1 MPIHSQNL
9 RVLVCTAN
17 LGNARPDEASI
28 EALIPDDGSIN
39 MVVDNQRF
47 PIPSQEEQLE
57 LMSEIGFNTIV
68 RRTGTQSETAT
79 SSTAAPTSMMKDT
92 SESTGIMEQYF
103 DIIVLGLQEAT
114 FDVDAN
120 DPTILAVHP
129 TLRKALGS
137 KPETKT
143 TAAGTAT
150 GTPMKNNSNRSN
162 RSWDYTSRTLDT
174 VGEWR
179 EANDSKLLGAM
190 LHQRCPSY
198 NFLVRFQRGEM
209 RLEILTRKDLEVDLL
224 SLSAQ
229 NTGIGVNGIMNA
241 ANKGGIVA
249 ELLVDKSTRLSFCT
263 THLQA
268 HEGREKYEDRCRMTS
283 AILEG
288 TAPEGPVNIDLA
300 LRSHFTF
307 FLGDLNFRTE
317 LPDAANLTKEEH
329 HQKVMALVEDEDWR
343 QLNMADELFKALRD
357 KDCLV
362 GFKTLP
368 CFFPPTFKV
377 ERCEG
382 IKYKDQRRPSYTD
395 RILWKAMHKLDDRI
409 KPVAYE
415 PVIDFT
421 TSDHKP
427 VRGAFKIRLN
437 DRIQP
442 RHPQERR
449 RMSMSTKQLFVRSTR
464 RLGGAHDSKLHLFV
478 SNIKCGFRKRAMAP
492 DPIVVF
498 MSFPYALTQQKVNKL
513 SVLTGRFRTALET
526 ESAGSGKKKK
536 KNRKDGSGFPRTRK
550 LKATYSPEWLEEV
563 DFVIATH
570 DKDGKPFDLT
580 GSVMFVVVIDKA
592 PTIEDKVIGVLPL
605 NLAHLAMSTSE
616 HVRQR
621 RKVSTGRWNSLRDIF
636 SGSVEMEVPPPS
648 TEANDADNR
657 ILHMKQPLTKYGK
670 KTGWISL
677 TVDSKWLLDNE
688 VAAEKAQR
696 GSVLRV
702 QRSFRTSVQGIFGR
716 GVTMVEATE
725 ELPNTSAH
733 NDLLEISQ
741 RSRTENG
748 VARIQRT
755 PPRSPAISVSTWH

>member
-1 MPIHSQNL
+1 
-9 RVLVCTAN
+9 
-17 LGNARPDEASI
+17 LGNARPDEASF
-28 EALIPDDGSIN
+28 EALVPDDGSFN

-47 PIPSQEEQLE
+47 PIPSQEEQLS
-57 LMSEIGFNTIV
+57 LMSEIGFNTVV
-68 RRTGTQSETAT
+68 RRTGTESDTAT
-79 SSTAAPTSMMKDT
+79 STAATGMMKDT
-92 SESTGIMEQYF
+92 SENTGIMDQYF
-103 DIIVLGLQEAT
+103 DIIVVGLQEAT

-129 TLRKALGS
+129 SFRKAVAS
-137 KPETKT
+137 KPETKGT
-143 TAAGTAT
+143 TS
-150 GTPMKNNSNRSN
+150 PMTNNSNRSN
-162 RSWDYTSRTLDT
+162 RSWDYTSRTLDS

-179 EANDSKLLGAM
+179 EANDTKLIGAM

-224 SLSAQ
+224 SLAAQ

-249 ELLVDKSTRLSFCT
+249 ELLVDKSTRFAFCT
-263 THLQA
+263 SHLQA
-268 HEGREKYEDRCRMTS
+268 HEGRERYEDRCRMTS

-288 TAPEGPVNIDLA
+288 TAPEGPLIIDLA

-317 LPDAANLTKEEH
+317 LSDAANLTKEEH
-329 HQKVMALVEDEDWR
+329 RQQVMALVEDEDWR

-382 IKYKDQRRPSYTD
+382 VTYKDQRRPSYTD

-442 RHPQERR
+442 RHPQDRK

-464 RLGGAHDSKLHLFV
+464 RLGGTHDSKLHLFV
-478 SNIKCGFRKRAMAP
+478 SDIKCGFRKRAMAP

-498 MSFPYALTQQKVNKL
+498 MSFPYALMQQKVSKF
-513 SVLTGRFRTALET
+513 SGLTSRFRTTLGAE
-526 ESAGSGKKKK
+526 AVDSGKTKRK
-536 KNRKDGSGFPRTRK
+536 KNRKDVSGFPRTRK
-550 LKATYSPEWLEEV
+550 LKSTYSPEWLEEV
-563 DFVIATH
+563 DFVIATY

-580 GSVMFVVVIDKA
+580 GSVIFVVVIDKA

-605 NLAHLAMSTSE
+605 NLAHLAVSTSE

-621 RKVSTGRWNSLRDIF
+621 RKVSTGRWNSLRDLF
-636 SGSVEMEVPPPS
+636 SGSHEMEAPS
-648 TEANDADNR
+648 TEASVADNR
-657 ILHMKQPLTKYGK
+657 LLHMKQPLTRYGK
-670 KTGWISL
+670 KTGWISM

-688 VAAEKAQR
+688 VAAEKANR
-696 GSVLRV
+696 SSLLRV
-702 QRSFRTSVQGIFGR
+702 QHSFRSSLQGIFGR
-716 GVTMVEATE
+716 SVTMIEATE
-725 ELPNTSAH
+725 ELPNTSVH
-733 NDLLEISQ
+733 GDLLEISQ
-741 RSRTENG
+741 RSRTESS
-748 VARIQRT
+748 ARRRQRT
-755 PPRSPAISVSTWH
+755 PPRSPAVSVATWH